1 MKWTYRFFKPTENY
15 VAEFFCENTYFKNP
29 LFSQWTKS
37 KDEFYPRLYRNP
49 ELIQRW
55 DRVVLL
61 VRNPEDVLIAEYNRK
76 NSQGNHTG
84 LAPLEEFSG
93 KKWKKW
99 VETTIER
106 SYMLIIFLPRGGMKS
121 KPWDLFH

>member
-1 MKWTYRFFKPTENY
+1 MYYLEPPLLSKK
-15 VAEFFCENTYFKNP
+15 KLNP
-29 LFSQWTKS
+29 LFSQWTNS

-106 SYMLIIFLPRGGMKS
+106 SYMLIICSQGEG
-121 KPWDLFH
+121 